1 MVCLLFGMVNGAQ
14 TVSEGH
20 PECLRREDQDGG
32 CDMMGRRAVA
42 GDRSRSTRSTM
53 DYREAYEQLG
63 PEYEVARALIEA
75 RTRAG
80 LTQAELAARMKT
92 TQSAAA
98 RLESGRTP
106 PSTRTLEKVARA
118 RGLGCGSSS
127 TASSKL
133 SLERPNGRSRHPTR
147 RWAAGP
153 RSRRRNLWFSQV
165 GQRQRCSPAPPIGY
179 ATGAP
184 PVARP
189 GRAAVWPLSADRQP
203 GGRRPRSS
211 PCRSVACV
219 GAACGFAPTH
229 GRLRCGWAVVRAGRP
244 RGRLLA
250 ERRRRPGNS

>member
-1 MVCLLFGMVNGAQ
+1 M
-14 TVSEGH
+14 
-20 PECLRREDQDGG
+20 
-32 CDMMGRRAVA
+32 
-42 GDRSRSTRSTM
+42 
-53 DYREAYEQLG
+53 
-63 PEYEVARALIEA
+63 ARALIEA

-118 RGLGCGSSS
+118 TGTRLRIQTRS

-219 GAACGFAPTH
+219 GAACGCADSWSPPLRLGGRQGGSASRSAAGGATPAPWKLVTV
-229 GRLRCGWAVVRAGRP
+229 GKTP
-244 RGRLLA
+244 REIAA
-250 ERRRRPGNS
+250 ELGVTTRTA